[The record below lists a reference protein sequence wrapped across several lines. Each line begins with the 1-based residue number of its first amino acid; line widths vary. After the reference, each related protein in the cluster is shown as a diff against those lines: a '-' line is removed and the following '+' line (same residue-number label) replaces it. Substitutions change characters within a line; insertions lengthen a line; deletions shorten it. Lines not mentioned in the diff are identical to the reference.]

1 MRSTDTFPSL
11 CVNEAGYGRER
22 SGPDLP
28 FSPRALSS
36 RGRRTPQTIKHVA
49 SRGRAAALLL
59 AREVFTSVCCCWSL
73 FRAIICRSEQ
83 SIQPRQLQPPLVRTS
98 LECLCMSR
106 GAQNRHQLTHPHGH
120 TDTHIQT
127 DIFKLML
134 RITHSHINT
143 CMCKAHGPEW
153 QIYRCIYI
161 KHKNTFSH
169 IQTIILIFKECY
181 FFSLAYDILIFVSGL
196 ISQLSIKEMILYT
209 INKQQ

>member
-49 SRGRAAALLL
+49 SRGRAAGLLL
-59 AREVFTSVCCCWSL
+59 VREVFTLVGYCWSL

-106 GAQNRHQLTHPHGH
+106 RAQSGHQLTHPH
-120 TDTHIQT
+120 THIQT
-127 DIFKLML
+127 DIFKLMH
-134 RITHSHINT
+134 RITQSHMYMHSHT
-143 CMCKAHGPEW
+143 RHVYGQGYTALHGAYTDVKTQKT
-153 QIYRCIYI
+153 QIYL
-161 KHKNTFSH
+161 H
-169 IQTIILIFKECY
+169 IFTQKYQSLWRNNLI
-181 FFSLAYDILIFVSGL
+181 
-196 ISQLSIKEMILYT
+196 
-209 INKQQ
+209 

>member
-36 RGRRTPQTIKHVA
+36 RGCRTPQTIKHVA
-49 SRGRAAALLL
+49 SQGRAAALLL

-106 GAQNRHQLTHPHGH
+106 GAQNRHQLTHPHAH
-120 TDTHIQT
+120 TY
-127 DIFKLML
+127 K
-134 RITHSHINT
+134 
-143 CMCKAHGPEW
+143 
-153 QIYRCIYI
+153 QIYSSSCSESPIHTSTHVCTRHAVQNVTYI
-161 KHKNTFSH
+161 DAFT
-169 IQTIILIFKECY
+169 
-181 FFSLAYDILIFVSGL
+181 
-196 ISQLSIKEMILYT
+196 
-209 INKQQ
+209 

>member
-49 SRGRAAALLL
+49 SQGRAAGLLL
-59 AREVFTSVCCCWSL
+59 VREVFTLVGCRWSL

-83 SIQPRQLQPPLVRTS
+83 SIRPRQLQLPLARTS

-106 GAQNRHQLTHPHGH
+106 RAQNRHQLTRPHTCTH
-120 TDTHIQT
+120 IHIQT
-127 DIFKLML
+127 DIFKLRR
-134 RITHSHINT
+134 RITHSHMYMHALT
-143 CMCKAHGPEW
+143 HTHGYGNMEG
-153 QIYRCIYI
+153 YTVL
-161 KHKNTFSH
+161 HT
-169 IQTIILIFKECY
+169 QT
-181 FFSLAYDILIFVSGL
+181 
-196 ISQLSIKEMILYT
+196 
-209 INKQQ
+209 